1 MGRVLSNQGGE
12 GRAEGRY
19 DDDVLICR
27 YPGKHNASHLSP
39 NCQHLHWDH
48 SVEGFSYEFLKKI
61 LTSAEGKY
69 CDSLSPWAPCIRP
82 ALDCIMSTD
91 LDREPLECCPVTSVS
106 YQNIVDFKCPDTG
119 IQQAVRLCQDVRND
133 AVHQIIL
140 LECKSSLCIRKLCKI
155 LTTYMIHH
163 LDTVNATADR
173 SAWGPAVSL
182 QCSFHISCSKIYI
195 Q

>member
-48 SVEGFSYEFLKKI
+48 SVEGFSYEFLNKI
-61 LTSAEGKY
+61 LTSAEGKH

-82 ALDCIMSTD
+82 ALDCIMST
-91 LDREPLECCPVTSVS
+91 LDRFRPWAPGMLPCHISILSKYSLDRKQPRKKKVLGPPTFNYKKLS
-106 YQNIVDFKCPDTG
+106 IVYSQIRTNYPQVPDES
-119 IQQAVRLCQDVRND
+119 Q
-133 AVHQIIL
+133 
-140 LECKSSLCIRKLCKI
+140 
-155 LTTYMIHH
+155 
-163 LDTVNATADR
+163 VNAKR
-173 SAWGPAVSL
+173 KPGV
-182 QCSFHISCSKIYI
+182 
-195 Q
+195 